1 MSDKNIFITINHLDD
16 YNGLSNLKVGDNLT
30 LIKDKDNPY
39 DDEAIAIYN
48 KDEIKVGYVANSV
61 DTVAR
66 GTYSAGRLYDHIK
79 DRYMCEVVFIVNDIL
94 LAIIKDK

>member
-16 YNGLSNLKVGDNLT
+16 YNGLSNLKVGDNLS

-66 GTYSAGRLYDHIK
+66 GTYSAGRLYDRIK
-79 DRYMCEVVFIVNDIL
+79 DRCLCEVVFIVNDIL
-94 LAIIKDK
+94 LAMIKDK